1 MSPTHGRDGELWSGP
16 RDKMP
21 GPRRPPLRRGK
32 WVGTQNRTSGSF
44 LAGPL
49 DRTLGPH
56 PATKGELVSGR
67 ATGRQD
73 PTLKPRKRLGSR
85 PRDRTLGPHPRLG
98 GNSGWNPVGVTRG
111 DPGQPSFSASSGP
124 SKQELFSLRALSHAL
139 TIFSSFRVL
148 QRVPCDLG

>member
-16 RDKMP
+16 RDKTP

-32 WVGTQNRTSGSF
+32 WVGTQNRTLGPF

-73 PTLKPRKRLGSR
+73 PTLKPRGRLGSR
-85 PRDRTLGPHPRLG
+85 PRGRTLGPYSAAEEG
-98 GNSGWNPVGVTRG
+98 TRAG
-111 DPGQPSFSASSGP
+111 TPW
-124 SKQELFSLRALSHAL
+124 
-139 TIFSSFRVL
+139 V
-148 QRVPCDLG
+148 